1 MKTIKVWITAV
12 LLFAFVLSGCAGPGS
27 ANPSGGGQPEAE
39 GVRTLRIGV
48 GNTFRPY
55 AYIDRDGLPT
65 GFEPALLR
73 EIDRRIPEVQFVY
86 EPLDMTGLILGLEG
100 GRLDMIV
107 YQLGKNAEREQKFW
121 FGGESYLKTGVQV
134 TVAADSGITG
144 LADLRGKTLSMNP
157 SESSNVVVDAFNA
170 ENPDQ
175 PIRVVYRDGTADPVL
190 LVATGK
196 VEACLAQPAQV
207 LVKQKE
213 NGMQVKTVGELL
225 DAQAVY
231 PIWRKDESLREPLE
245 AFDEAV
251 RQMRADGT
259 LAKLST
265 EWLGEDLTR

>member
-1 MKTIKVWITAV
+1 MKITKFWIAAV
-12 LLFAFVLSGCAGPGS
+12 LLFAFILSGCSGSDTAGGNS
-27 ANPSGGGQPEAE
+27 QTDAD
-39 GVRTLRIGV
+39 GVRTLRVGV

-55 AYIDRDGLPT
+55 AYIDRDGAPA

-73 EIDRRIPEVQFVY
+73 EIDRRIPEVRFVY
-86 EPLDMTGLILGLEG
+86 EPLDMTGLILGLES

-121 FGGESYLKTGVQV
+121 FGGESYLRTGVQV

-157 SESSNVVVDAFNA
+157 SESSNVVVEAFNA
-170 ENPDQ
+170 ENPGQ
-175 PIRVVYRDGTADPVL
+175 PINVVYRDGAADPVL

-207 LVKQKE
+207 LVKQQE

-231 PIWRKDESLREPLE
+231 PIWRRDESLREPLE

-259 LAKLST
+259 LSRLST
-265 EWLGEDLTR
+265 EWLGEYLAQ

>member
-1 MKTIKVWITAV
+1 
-12 LLFAFVLSGCAGPGS
+12 
-27 ANPSGGGQPEAE
+27 PEAE

-100 GRLDMIV
+100 GRLDIIV

-144 LADLRGKTLSMNP
+144 LRTCAAKPSMKP
-157 SESSNVVVDAFNA
+157 PSSNVVVDAFNA
-170 ENPDQ
+170 ENP
-175 PIRVVYRDGTADPVL
+175 ISRSHVHRDGAADR
-190 LVATGK
+190 
-196 VEACLAQPAQV
+196 CCW
-207 LVKQKE
+207 
-213 NGMQVKTVGELL
+213 
-225 DAQAVY
+225 
-231 PIWRKDESLREPLE
+231 WR
-245 AFDEAV
+245 
-251 RQMRADGT
+251 RA
-259 LAKLST
+259 
-265 EWLGEDLTR
+265 R